1 MELEELKAIWEG
13 QNDKLDAIIRLNS
26 QALQKAKLV
35 KADTAL
41 GRLYRSILL
50 EVILNIGGIVLLG
63 WFISSNLAQVRFVIP
78 AIVLDACLIAVNA
91 ALIGQMTA
99 IKDIDYGAPIVTI
112 QHKVELLRIQRIETM
127 KWTLV
132 FCPLVWVPLLI
143 VSFQGLFGV
152 DVYAVFGVPYLLANF
167 AFGLAV
173 IPIAVW
179 ISKRFAGRVSR
190 SPFLERAMRVIA
202 GSELGAAMDS
212 LAELTRFE
220 APASEN

>member
-1 MELEELKAIWEG
+1 MELEELKALWEA

-26 QALQKAKLV
+26 RSLQRAKLE

-50 EVILNIGGIVLLG
+50 EVILNIGGIVLFG
-63 WFISSNLAQVRFVIP
+63 WFISSNLTQLRFAIP
-78 AIVLDACLIAVNA
+78 AVVLDAGLIAVNV

-99 IKDIDYGAPIVTI
+99 IRAIDYGAPIVTI
-112 QHKVELLRIQRIETM
+112 QHEVELLRIRRIETM
-127 KWTLV
+127 KWTLA

-152 DVYAVFGVPYLLANF
+152 DAYTAFGASYLLANVV
-167 AFGLAV
+167 FGLAV
-173 IPIAVW
+173 IPAAVW
-179 ISKRFAGRVSR
+179 ISRRFAGRVSR
-190 SPFLERAMRVIA
+190 SPFLGRVMRVIA
-202 GSELGAAMDS
+202 GSELSEAMDS
-212 LAELTRFE
+212 LGELMRFA